1 VRAFSCVLFAYLAGV
16 VVGYHGD
23 SPLGVLI
30 ALVLGGIAAWNAAEI
45 DIRLRR
51 RT

>member
-1 VRAFSCVLFAYLAGV
+1 MKAFSCVLLAYLAGAIV
-16 VVGYHGD
+16 AYHGE

-45 DIRLRR
+45 DYRLRS